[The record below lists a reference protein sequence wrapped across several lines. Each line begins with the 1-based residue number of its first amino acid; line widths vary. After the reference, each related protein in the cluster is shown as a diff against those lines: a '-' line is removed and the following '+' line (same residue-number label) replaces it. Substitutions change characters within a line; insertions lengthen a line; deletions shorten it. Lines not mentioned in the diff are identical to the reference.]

1 MNQAIIDVI
10 DFINSQTF
18 QFPDLGT
25 HEKRAN
31 FINTC
36 VSYCKKLE
44 DAGIDIE
51 IIEHVYNIFIAQI
64 ELCS

>member
-1 MNQAIIDVI
+1 MNQAIIEVI
-10 DFINSQTF
+10 DFINSQAF

-31 FINTC
+31 FINLCT
-36 VSYCKKLE
+36 SYCKKLE
-44 DAGIDIE
+44 AAKVDIE
-51 IIEHVYNIFIAQI
+51 IIEHVYNTFVAQI